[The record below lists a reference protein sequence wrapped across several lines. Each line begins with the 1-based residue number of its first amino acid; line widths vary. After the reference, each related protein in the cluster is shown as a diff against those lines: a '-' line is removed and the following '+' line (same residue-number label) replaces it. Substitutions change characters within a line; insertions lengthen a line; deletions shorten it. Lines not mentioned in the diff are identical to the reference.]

1 MPGIH
6 RIRRGLDLPIA
17 GSPEQVVHPVDPPK
31 RVALV
36 AADYPGLRAV
46 LEVQVGDPV
55 VRGQALF
62 HDKRHPDL
70 TYASPASGTVVAVH
84 RGERRALLSVVVE
97 LSPEELAGRCCNDV
111 AFDSFT
117 GERPDALEAE
127 AVESLLLESGLWTA
141 FRTRPFSR
149 VPAPG
154 TTPHAI
160 FVTAMDTHPL
170 APDVDVVLAGRTED
184 FHAGLCAI
192 AHLSGGATYLCT
204 AAGSGVVPPACQA
217 FRHERFDGPHPV
229 GTPGLHIHT
238 LDPVGRGKVVWHIGY
253 QDVAAVGTL
262 VRTGRLDVTRVVAVA
277 GPGVRRPRLI
287 RTRLGAS
294 LQDLLAGELCEGE
307 QRVISGSVLGGRTA
321 WGEAEGYLGR
331 YHHQVTVLREGRER
345 ELFGWLRPGRDRFSV
360 TNTFLSALGRRRPF
374 DLTTSTHGSAR
385 PMVPIGT
392 YERVMPMDLEPTFLL
407 RSLIVGD
414 LEQAERLGCLELD
427 EEDLALCTF
436 VCPGKYEY
444 GPLLRDLLDRIQR
457 EA

>member
-6 RIRRGLDLPIA
+6 RVRRGLDLPIA
-17 GSPEQVVHPVDPPK
+17 GRPEQVVHDVEPPT
-31 RVALV
+31 RVGLV
-36 AADYPGLRAV
+36 AADYPGLSAR
-46 LEVQVGDPV
+46 LEVQVGDEV
-55 VRGQALF
+55 ARGQRLL
-62 HDKRHPDL
+62 HDKRNPDL
-70 TYASPASGTVVAVH
+70 TYTSPGSGRVVAIH
-84 RGERRALLSVVVE
+84 RGERRALLSVEIE
-97 LSPEELAGRCCNDV
+97 LSPDERAGRCCNDV

-127 AVESLLLESGLWTA
+127 AIESLLLESGLWTA

-170 APDVDVVLAGRTED
+170 APDVDVVLAGRRED
-184 FHAGLCAI
+184 FDAGLCAI
-192 AHLSGGATYLCT
+192 ARLSGGPTYLCT
-204 AAGSGVVPPACQA
+204 GASSRLTAPACRT
-217 FRHERFDGPHPV
+217 FRHERFEGPHPA

-238 LDPVGRGKVVWHIGY
+238 LDPVRRGKVVWHIGY
-253 QDVAAVGTL
+253 QDVAAIGTL
-262 VRTGRLDVTRVVAVA
+262 LRTGRLDLSRVVALA
-277 GPGVRRPRLI
+277 GPGVRRPRLV

-294 LQDLLAGELCEGE
+294 LQDLVAGELLEGE

-321 WGEAEGYLGR
+321 AGEAEGYLGR
-331 YHHQVTVLREGRER
+331 YHNQVTVVREGRER

-360 TNTFLSALGRRRPF
+360 TNAFLSAFSRGRRF
-374 DLTTSTHGSAR
+374 EFTTSTHGSAR

-414 LEQAERLGCLELD
+414 LEQAEMLGCLELD

-444 GPLLRDLLDRIQR
+444 GPLLRDMLDRIYR